1 MKQNNFRAEAIPASA
16 NIEKIHLIYTKIEE
30 DFCCNIHELK

>member
-1 MKQNNFRAEAIPASA
+1 MKQNNFRAEAITASA

-30 DFCCNIHELK
+30 DLFFFVIYMN